1 MKASVDPQYP
11 QKNHCVK
18 HITHSRAGRV
28 QKGRFPRDD
37 WSIAGFSVGD
47 TVSKR
52 KVESDRKKHPA
63 AATELCIHAQAY
75 T

>member
-1 MKASVDPQYP
+1 MMASVDPQYP
-11 QKNHCVK
+11 QGNHSAK
-18 HITHSRAGRV
+18 HITHSRAERV

-37 WSIAGFSVGD
+37 WSIDGCSVGS

-52 KVESDRKKHPA
+52 KVESDKRKHPA
-63 AATELCIHAQAY
+63 VITELYIHAQAY